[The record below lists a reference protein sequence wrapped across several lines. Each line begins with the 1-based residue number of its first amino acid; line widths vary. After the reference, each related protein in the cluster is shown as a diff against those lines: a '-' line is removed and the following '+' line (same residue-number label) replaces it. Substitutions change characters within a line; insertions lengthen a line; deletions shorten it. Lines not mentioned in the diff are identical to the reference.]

1 MAEQE
6 KTKNYGLTIFADT
19 QTDLTFKEFRRILAG
34 IGTDEASYSDM
45 QKIDAVL
52 KQCSV
57 SIAENLD
64 AAKNYTE
71 ELLAQFKKANDELI
85 KSTDDGKLVIGGEN
99 GKPIDFNDGTSI
111 STLKDGVFTV
121 NGVEVNFARFG
132 DYMLKYNAINKHLQL
147 SYKPKAELE
156 GGE

>member
-6 KTKNYGLTIFADT
+6 KTKNYGLTIFADA
-19 QTDLTFKEFRRILAG
+19 QTNLTFKEFRKIIAG

-71 ELLAQFKKANDELI
+71 EQLAQFKKVNDELI
-85 KSTDDGKLVIGGEN
+85 KGFNSSHISSILSSSSIIVITSGNLAICITDISFLIFNFSSISLRHCKYPCAKL
-99 GKPIDFNDGTSI
+99 I
-111 STLKDGVFTV
+111 STLGTPTPS
-121 NGVEVNFARFG
+121 
-132 DYMLKYNAINKHLQL
+132 L
-147 SYKPKAELE
+147 
-156 GGE
+156 